1 MPRTTIVIY
10 READGTV
17 PLLDWMKRQSVHVR
31 AKCRVKIE
39 RLEEYGFQL
48 RRPDCDFLR
57 DGIFELRAREGRVH
71 YRILYGFV
79 GHNAIVLSHGSTKE
93 QSVPSKEVDR
103 AIQNL
108 IRFRKNPKLHTCSQ
122 GMDHGA

>member
-17 PLLDWMKRQSVHVR
+17 PLLDWMKRQSVRVR
-31 AKCRVKIE
+31 AKCHVKIE
-39 RLEEYGFQL
+39 RLAEYGFQL

-71 YRILYGFV
+71 YRILYGFI

-93 QSVPSKEVDR
+93 QGVPSKEIDR

-108 IRFRKNPKLHTCSQ
+108 MRFRMNPKLHTCSQ
-122 GMDHGA
+122 GVDHDA